1 MVTTLTDDLFSPEV
15 VQDPYTYFA
24 RMREED
30 PVHWNNPY
38 QLWVISKYK
47 DLVWVTRRPELFS
60 SEVFH
65 RDPLPPYPEIDESDM
80 GLYEYVKE
88 FFAQWFIQHDR
99 KEVTQHDEG
108 PDHTDMRKV
117 IHGYFNPK
125 SMELWRPLVQSAINQ
140 LLDEAEER
148 GHMDVMRDYATP
160 LPLLVIAAMMGIETS
175 DRQFIRSLAEKLL
188 FIGRGSADRMQPL
201 TEGIIGLQE
210 YLRPMVSE
218 RIKNPNGDLLDR
230 MTDAYRVGVMDEEQV
245 VANAILLLLAGHE
258 TTINLICNGT
268 RAFMTHP
275 DQWELMKADPGRPYD
290 SRHRRMPALRTRPS
304 SQFSGFPV
312 RKWSSPASTSQR
324 TSGCGGSSPAP
335 TATPEVFDRPDDFN
349 VERYPNPHVAFGSGI
364 HHCLG
369 ATLARLEG
377 QEAFKTLAQRFPNLN
392 LGCDPRRPDL
402 HLQHRLPHTG
412 APAGEPVVKRQRI
425 GSKRRIDDRSGLIS
439 PLRSGFC
446 LTPRY
451 VHQYITGVHLERH
464 GLRAVERQPGY
475 TTLPQG
481 G

>member
-24 RMREED
+24 RMRDED
-30 PVHWNNPY
+30 PVHWNAPY
-38 QLWVISKYK
+38 KLWVISKYK

-65 RDPLPPYPEIDESDM
+65 RDPLPPYPDIDESDM
-80 GLYEYVKE
+80 GLYEYVKQ

-99 KEVTQHDEG
+99 RAVSAYESIREHGG

-125 SMELWRPLVQSAINQ
+125 AMELWRPLVQSAINQ

-188 FIGRGSADRMQPL
+188 FLGRGNTDRMQPL
-201 TEGIIGLQE
+201 TEGIVGLQE
-210 YLRPMVSE
+210 YLRPMVAE

-275 DQWELMKADPGRPYD
+275 DQWELMKADPEGRMIRATEECLRYD
-290 SRHRRMPALRTRPS
+290 PPVKSIQRISGEELEFGGKQIEKNQRMRWFITGANRD
-304 SQFSGFPV
+304 
-312 RKWSSPASTSQR
+312 
-324 TSGCGGSSPAP
+324 
-335 TATPEVFDRPDDFN
+335 PEVFDRPDDFDI
-349 VERYPNPHVAFGSGI
+349 ERYPNPHVAFGSGI

-392 LGCDPRRPDL
+392 LGCDPDDL
-402 HLQHRLPHTG
+402 TYTSSIAFRTLEQLPVNLH
-412 APAGEPVVKRQRI
+412 
-425 GSKRRIDDRSGLIS
+425 
-439 PLRSGFC
+439 
-446 LTPRY
+446 
-451 VHQYITGVHLERH
+451 
-464 GLRAVERQPGY
+464 
-475 TTLPQG
+475 
-481 G
+481 

>member
-30 PVHWNNPY
+30 PVHWNSPY
-38 QLWVISKYK
+38 KLWVISKYK

-65 RDPLPPYPEIDESDM
+65 RDPLPPYPDIDESDM
-80 GLYEYVKE
+80 GLYEYVKQ

-99 KEVTQHDEG
+99 RAVSAYESIREQGG

-125 SMELWRPLVQSAINQ
+125 AMELWRPLVQSAINQ

-188 FIGRGSADRMQPL
+188 FLGRGNTDRMQPL
-201 TEGIIGLQE
+201 TEGIVGLQE
-210 YLRPMVSE
+210 YLRPMVAE

-230 MTDAYRVGVMDEEQV
+230 MTDAYRVGVMNEEQV

-275 DQWELMKADPGRPYD
+275 DQWELMKADPEGRMIRATEECLRYD
-290 SRHRRMPALRTRPS
+290 PPVKSIQRISGEPLEFGGKQIEKDQRMRWFITGANRD
-304 SQFSGFPV
+304 
-312 RKWSSPASTSQR
+312 
-324 TSGCGGSSPAP
+324 
-335 TATPEVFDRPDDFN
+335 PEVFDRPDDFDI
-349 VERYPNPHVAFGSGI
+349 ERYPNPHVAFGSGI

-392 LGCDPRRPDL
+392 LGCDPDDL
-402 HLQHRLPHTG
+402 TYTSSIAFRTLEQLP
-412 APAGEPVVKRQRI
+412 VN
-425 GSKRRIDDRSGLIS
+425 
-439 PLRSGFC
+439 
-446 LTPRY
+446 LT
-451 VHQYITGVHLERH
+451 
-464 GLRAVERQPGY
+464 
-475 TTLPQG
+475 
-481 G
+481 

>member
-24 RMREED
+24 RMRDED
-30 PVHWNNPY
+30 PVHWNAPY
-38 QLWVISKYK
+38 KLWVISKYK

-65 RDPLPPYPEIDESDM
+65 RDPLPPYPDIDESDM
-80 GLYEYVKE
+80 GLYEYVKQ

-99 KEVTQHDEG
+99 RAVSAYESNREHGG

-125 SMELWRPLVQSAINQ
+125 AMELWRPLVQSAINQ

-188 FIGRGSADRMQPL
+188 FLGRGNTDRMQPL
-201 TEGIIGLQE
+201 TEGIVGLQE
-210 YLRPMVSE
+210 YLRPMVAE

-275 DQWELMKADPGRPYD
+275 DQWELMKADPEGRMIRATEECLRYD
-290 SRHRRMPALRTRPS
+290 PPVKSIQRISGEPLEFGGKQIEKDQRMRWFITGANRD
-304 SQFSGFPV
+304 
-312 RKWSSPASTSQR
+312 
-324 TSGCGGSSPAP
+324 
-335 TATPEVFDRPDDFN
+335 PEVFDRPDDFDI
-349 VERYPNPHVAFGSGI
+349 ERYPNPHVAFGSGI

-392 LGCDPRRPDL
+392 LGCDPDDL
-402 HLQHRLPHTG
+402 TYTSSIAFRTLEQLP
-412 APAGEPVVKRQRI
+412 VN
-425 GSKRRIDDRSGLIS
+425 
-439 PLRSGFC
+439 
-446 LTPRY
+446 LT
-451 VHQYITGVHLERH
+451 
-464 GLRAVERQPGY
+464 
-475 TTLPQG
+475 
-481 G
+481 

>member
-1 MVTTLTDDLFSPEV
+1 MVTTFNENLFSPEV
-15 VQDPYTYFA
+15 VQDPYTYFG

-38 QLWVISKYK
+38 KLWVITKYK

-65 RDPLPPYPEIDESDM
+65 RDPLPPYPDIDESDM

-88 FFAQWFIQHDR
+88 FFSQWFIQHDR
-99 KEVTQHDEG
+99 KEVSVHSG

-201 TEGIIGLQE
+201 TEGIIGLQD
-210 YLRPMVSE
+210 YLRPMVAE

-230 MTDAYRVGVMDEEQV
+230 MTDAYRAGVMDEEQV

-275 DQWELMKADPGRPYD
+275 DQWELFKTDPAGRMIRATEECLRYD
-290 SRHRRMPALRTRPS
+290 PPVKSITRIASDHIELGGKDINRDERMRW
-304 SQFSGFPV
+304 FV
-312 RKWSSPASTSQR
+312 TSANR
-324 TSGCGGSSPAP
+324 D
-335 TATPEVFDRPDDFN
+335 PEVFDRPDDFDI
-349 VERYPNPHVAFGSGI
+349 ERYPNPHVAFGSGI

-377 QEAFKTLAQRFPNLN
+377 QEAFKTIAERYPNLN
-392 LGCDPRRPDL
+392 MGCDPDDL
-402 HLQHRLPHTG
+402 TYTSSITFRTLERLP
-412 APAGEPVVKRQRI
+412 VNL
-425 GSKRRIDDRSGLIS
+425 S
-439 PLRSGFC
+439 
-446 LTPRY
+446 
-451 VHQYITGVHLERH
+451 
-464 GLRAVERQPGY
+464 
-475 TTLPQG
+475 
-481 G
+481 

>member
-30 PVHWNNPY
+30 PVHWNAPY
-38 QLWVISKYK
+38 KLWVISKYK

-65 RDPLPPYPEIDESDM
+65 RDPLPPYPDIDESDM
-80 GLYEYVKE
+80 GLYEYVKQ

-99 KEVTQHDEG
+99 RAVSAYESIREHGG

-125 SMELWRPLVQSAINQ
+125 AMELWRPLVQSAINQ

-188 FIGRGSADRMQPL
+188 FLGRGNTDRMQPL
-201 TEGIIGLQE
+201 TEGIVGLQE
-210 YLRPMVSE
+210 YLRPMVAE

-275 DQWELMKADPGRPYD
+275 DQWELMKADPEGRMIRATEECLRYD
-290 SRHRRMPALRTRPS
+290 PPVKSIQRISGEELEFGGKQIEKNQRMRWFITGANRD
-304 SQFSGFPV
+304 
-312 RKWSSPASTSQR
+312 
-324 TSGCGGSSPAP
+324 
-335 TATPEVFDRPDDFN
+335 PEVFDRPDDFDI
-349 VERYPNPHVAFGSGI
+349 ERYPNPHVAFGSGI

-392 LGCDPRRPDL
+392 LGCDPDDL
-402 HLQHRLPHTG
+402 TYTSSIAFRTLEQLP
-412 APAGEPVVKRQRI
+412 VN
-425 GSKRRIDDRSGLIS
+425 
-439 PLRSGFC
+439 LR
-446 LTPRY
+446 
-451 VHQYITGVHLERH
+451 
-464 GLRAVERQPGY
+464 
-475 TTLPQG
+475 
-481 G
+481 

>member
-15 VQDPYTYFA
+15 VNDPYTYFA

-30 PVHWNNPY
+30 PVHWNAPY
-38 QLWVISKYK
+38 KLWVISKYK

-65 RDPLPPYPEIDESDM
+65 RDPLPPYPDIDESDM
-80 GLYEYVKE
+80 GLYEYVKQ

-99 KEVTQHDEG
+99 RAVSAYESIREQGG

-125 SMELWRPLVQSAINQ
+125 AMELWRPLVQSAINQ

-188 FIGRGSADRMQPL
+188 FIGRGNNDRMQPL
-201 TEGIIGLQE
+201 TEGIVGLQE
-210 YLRPMVSE
+210 YLRPMVTE

-275 DQWELMKADPGRPYD
+275 DQWELMKADPNGRMIRATEECLRYD
-290 SRHRRMPALRTRPS
+290 PPVKSIQRISGEEMEFGGKQIEKNQRMRWFITGANRD
-304 SQFSGFPV
+304 
-312 RKWSSPASTSQR
+312 
-324 TSGCGGSSPAP
+324 
-335 TATPEVFDRPDDFN
+335 PEVFDRPDDFDI
-349 VERYPNPHVAFGSGI
+349 ERYPNPHVAFGSGI

-377 QEAFKTLAQRFPNLN
+377 QEAFRTLAQRFPNLN
-392 LGCDPRRPDL
+392 LGCDPDDL
-402 HLQHRLPHTG
+402 TYTSSIAFRTLEQLP
-412 APAGEPVVKRQRI
+412 VN
-425 GSKRRIDDRSGLIS
+425 
-439 PLRSGFC
+439 
-446 LTPRY
+446 LT
-451 VHQYITGVHLERH
+451 
-464 GLRAVERQPGY
+464 
-475 TTLPQG
+475 
-481 G
+481 

>member
-24 RMREED
+24 RMRDED
-30 PVHWNNPY
+30 PVHWNAPY
-38 QLWVISKYK
+38 KLWVISKYK

-65 RDPLPPYPEIDESDM
+65 RDPLPPYPDIDESDM
-80 GLYEYVKE
+80 GLYEYVKQ

-99 KEVTQHDEG
+99 RAVSAYESIREQGG

-125 SMELWRPLVQSAINQ
+125 AMELWRPLVQSAINQ

-188 FIGRGSADRMQPL
+188 FLGRGNTDRMQPL
-201 TEGIIGLQE
+201 TEGIMGLQE
-210 YLRPMVSE
+210 YLRPMVAE

-275 DQWELMKADPGRPYD
+275 DQWELMKADPEGRMIRATEECLRYD
-290 SRHRRMPALRTRPS
+290 PPVKSIQRISGEPLEFGGKQIEKDQRMRWFITGANRD
-304 SQFSGFPV
+304 
-312 RKWSSPASTSQR
+312 
-324 TSGCGGSSPAP
+324 
-335 TATPEVFDRPDDFN
+335 PEVFDRPDDFDI
-349 VERYPNPHVAFGSGI
+349 ERYPNPHVAFGSGI

-369 ATLARLEG
+369 ATLARFEG

-392 LGCDPRRPDL
+392 LGCDPDDL
-402 HLQHRLPHTG
+402 TYTSSIAFRTLEQLP
-412 APAGEPVVKRQRI
+412 VN
-425 GSKRRIDDRSGLIS
+425 
-439 PLRSGFC
+439 
-446 LTPRY
+446 LT
-451 VHQYITGVHLERH
+451 
-464 GLRAVERQPGY
+464 
-475 TTLPQG
+475 
-481 G
+481 

>member
-15 VQDPYTYFA
+15 VQDPYSYFA

-30 PVHWNNPY
+30 PVHWNAPY
-38 QLWVISKYK
+38 KLWVISKYK

-60 SEVFH
+60 SEVFY
-65 RDPLPPYPEIDESDM
+65 RDPLPPYPDIDESDM
-80 GLYEYVKE
+80 GLYEYVKQ

-99 KEVTQHDEG
+99 RAVSAYESIREHGG

-125 SMELWRPLVQSAINQ
+125 AMESWRPLVQSAINQ

-188 FIGRGSADRMQPL
+188 FLGRGNTDRMQPL
-201 TEGIIGLQE
+201 TEGIMGLQE

-218 RIKNPNGDLLDR
+218 RIRNPNGDLLDR

-275 DQWELMKADPGRPYD
+275 DQWELMKADPEGRMIRATEECLRYD
-290 SRHRRMPALRTRPS
+290 PPVKSIQRISGEELEFGGKQIERNQRMRWFITGANRD
-304 SQFSGFPV
+304 
-312 RKWSSPASTSQR
+312 
-324 TSGCGGSSPAP
+324 
-335 TATPEVFDRPDDFN
+335 PEVFDRPDDFDI
-349 VERYPNPHVAFGSGI
+349 ERYPNPHVAFGSGI

-392 LGCDPRRPDL
+392 LGCDPDDL
-402 HLQHRLPHTG
+402 TYTSSIAFRTLEQLPVNLH
-412 APAGEPVVKRQRI
+412 
-425 GSKRRIDDRSGLIS
+425 
-439 PLRSGFC
+439 
-446 LTPRY
+446 
-451 VHQYITGVHLERH
+451 
-464 GLRAVERQPGY
+464 
-475 TTLPQG
+475 
-481 G
+481 

>member
-15 VQDPYTYFA
+15 VNDPYTYFA

-30 PVHWNNPY
+30 PVHWNAPY
-38 QLWVISKYK
+38 KLWVISKYK

-65 RDPLPPYPEIDESDM
+65 RDPLPPYPDIDESDM

-88 FFAQWFIQHDR
+88 FFAKWFIQHDR
-99 KEVTQHDEG
+99 RAVSAYESIREHGG

-125 SMELWRPLVQSAINQ
+125 AMELWRPLVQSAINQ
-140 LLDEAEER
+140 LLDEAEDR

-188 FIGRGSADRMQPL
+188 FIGRGNNDRMQPL
-201 TEGIIGLQE
+201 TEGIMGLQE
-210 YLRPMVSE
+210 YLRPMVTE

-275 DQWELMKADPGRPYD
+275 DQWELMKADPEGRMIRATEECLRYD
-290 SRHRRMPALRTRPS
+290 PPVKSIQRISGEPLEFGGKQIEKDQRMRWFITGANRD
-304 SQFSGFPV
+304 
-312 RKWSSPASTSQR
+312 
-324 TSGCGGSSPAP
+324 
-335 TATPEVFDRPDDFN
+335 PEVFDRPDDFDI
-349 VERYPNPHVAFGSGI
+349 ERYPNPHVAFGSGI

-392 LGCDPRRPDL
+392 LGCDPDDL
-402 HLQHRLPHTG
+402 TYTSSIAFRTLEQLP
-412 APAGEPVVKRQRI
+412 VN
-425 GSKRRIDDRSGLIS
+425 
-439 PLRSGFC
+439 
-446 LTPRY
+446 LT
-451 VHQYITGVHLERH
+451 
-464 GLRAVERQPGY
+464 
-475 TTLPQG
+475 
-481 G
+481 